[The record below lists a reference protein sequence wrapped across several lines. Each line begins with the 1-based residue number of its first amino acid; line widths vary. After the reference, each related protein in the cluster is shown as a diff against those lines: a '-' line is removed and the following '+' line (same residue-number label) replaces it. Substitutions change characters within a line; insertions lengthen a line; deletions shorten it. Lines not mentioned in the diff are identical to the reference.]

1 MQVSILFKC
10 LRWVYSF
17 FQWKIIIKPILSKQ
31 TPVFNIICIDSFV
44 GGVAH
49 GTGAPSA
56 GQTSGE
62 SGQNKAQGV
71 SEQVREIRQGECSPA
86 QRKSWSM
93 HGLSVSV

>member
-1 MQVSILFKC
+1 MQVSILFRC

-62 SGQNKAQGV
+62 SGQNKAQRV